1 MTYVCD
7 IMTSEG
13 NDVTFRI
20 CNFDGKGTII
30 TTSTDQ
36 WTRGPDRPD
45 EVVRIVLGVPDG
57 VTGNARLG
65 NMNVSQVW
73 VQLDY
78 FVDEICVLGDG
89 IVKTDFC

>member
-36 WTRGPDRPD
+36 WARSPDRPD
-45 EVVRIVLGVPDG
+45 EVVRFVLGVSDG